1 MKDGMNQAATA
12 EMINKF
18 AGILKIWCISL
29 ECHVGKGTERV
40 WWFKQLGEEYFIQ
53 RNLTDREALEWLRD
67 RDWDVLRELRLND
80 L

>member
-18 AGILKIWCISL
+18 AHILKIWCISL

-40 WWFKQLGEEYFIQ
+40 WWFKRPDEDYFT
-53 RNLTDREALEWLRD
+53 RRSLTDGQAIKLTFPHL
-67 RDWDVLRELRLND
+67 
-80 L
+80 